1 MDTDLHAAKM
11 HIKIYMSERERDEKN
26 EENRI
31 YKALSTMAAE

>member
-11 HIKIYMSERERDEKN
+11 HIKIYIRRRDEKN

-31 YKALSTMAAE
+31 YKALSTMGTE